1 MSESTGSKTP
11 ASAKERF
18 GGMGKLGEEVKG
30 AANKA
35 AKSKGASGGKKK
47 GKKGS
52 GSRADKAKRAARE
65 ILK

>member
-1 MSESTGSKTP
+1 
-11 ASAKERF
+11 
-18 GGMGKLGEEVKG
+18 MGKLGEEVKG

-35 AKSKGASGGKKK
+35 AKSKEVSGGKKK

-52 GSRADKAKRAARE
+52 GSGADKAKRAARE

>member
-1 MSESTGSKTP
+1 VS
-11 ASAKERF
+11 
-18 GGMGKLGEEVKG
+18 
-30 AANKA
+30 KA

-52 GSRADKAKRAARE
+52 GSGADKGKRAARK